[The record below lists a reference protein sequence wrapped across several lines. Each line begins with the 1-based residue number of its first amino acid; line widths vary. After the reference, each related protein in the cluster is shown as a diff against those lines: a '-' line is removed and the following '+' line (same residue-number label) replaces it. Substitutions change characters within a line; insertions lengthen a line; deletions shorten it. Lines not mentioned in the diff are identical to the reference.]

1 MITCKCGNPVALEYV
16 DCCHACVFKK
26 REYCEKE
33 KKSLEFDSEVR
44 NSPAYIQEF
53 SDFMGMLGG
62 YSFEDTIEKALEL
75 TDRKFGIGKNAVCRM
90 MIHYKGW
97 DEV

>member
-16 DCCHACVFKK
+16 DCCHVCVSHRKEYYK
-26 REYCEKE
+26 RENE
-33 KKSLEFDSEVR
+33 SLDHDKPVR
-44 NSPAYIQEF
+44 NSPAYIQQF

-62 YSFEDTIEKALEL
+62 YSFEETIEKALEL